1 MSRKTVN
8 TLMSILAIAYTIFI
22 IVRLILAVCD
32 AECSNRLIYIVS
44 YGVGIVCG
52 VLLIFIIRKERCK
65 NGVCRSKESEQQ

>member
-1 MSRKTVN
+1 MSRKIVN
-8 TLMSILAIAYTIFI
+8 ALMSILAIAYTIFI

-52 VLLIFIIRKERCK
+52 VLLIFIICKERCK